1 MLERLLNNIFNEFL
15 FFNVERRYSRKKNS
29 LINLYMYMYIFIGMT
44 QRSQSQLK

>member
-1 MLERLLNNIFNEFL
+1 LERLLNNVFNEIL
-15 FFNVERRYSRKKNS
+15 SFNVERKYSRNKNS